1 MNIKFDL
8 GKKDGKVNDIE
19 ADELDE
25 FDDLDDEDEDSS
37 TDEYVA
43 TKKSIID
50 DSDDDDEEDADDD
63 DDKKSSK
70 SSKKSSGSS
79 DFKLFLMKLAFI
91 IVGIIV
97 LLFVVLSLA
106 SGGKKYSYEKIEQ
119 IMTNAAKSYF
129 ADYPESLPKTE
140 SQIVEVET
148 PTLVQA
154 GKMKDLTEYTKK
166 GVVCTGKVSVSK
178 SGNDYTYT
186 PDLNCGE
193 SYRSKTLANAILDDS
208 PVTTSGYGLYKMDD
222 YYVFRGENVD
232 NYVQLG
238 ETIWRV
244 VKIDTNRNA
253 YLVTEKYAGYSSSWD
268 DRYNSESG
276 YKTGINNYSTSRLK
290 DFLDKI
296 YENTKKD
303 ERTFTDS
310 DRAKLSRFDV
320 CTGKRDAN
328 SKTNN
333 NSVECQTTE
342 KSQILGV
349 LTLSDFIN
357 ASVDSNCTSGSSISC
372 QNYNYLVTNYKWW
385 TSTPVANTTSQAYSI
400 TGDGTIKKSV
410 CSSYN
415 YVRPVIKLSSRTMI
429 TGGTGTEKDPYIIK

>member
-25 FDDLDDEDEDSS
+25 FDDLDADNDSS
-37 TDEYVA
+37 TDYVA
-43 TKKSIID
+43 TKKNFID
-50 DSDDDDEEDADDD
+50 EDNDKDDD
-63 DDKKSSK
+63 DDDTDDDEDKKSSP
-70 SSKKSSGSS
+70 KKSSGNS

-97 LLFVVLSLA
+97 LLFVVLSIA
-106 SGGKKYSYEKIEQ
+106 SGGNRYSYEKIEK

-129 ADYPESLPKTE
+129 ADYPENLPKTE

-154 GKMKDLTEYTKK
+154 GKMKDLNEYTKK
-166 GVVCTGKVSVSK
+166 GVVCTGKVSVAK
-178 SGNDYTYT
+178 NGNDYTYT

-193 SYRSKTLANAILDDS
+193 SYRSKTLANAIIDDS
-208 PVTTSGYGLYKMDD
+208 PVTTSGYGLYKLDD
-222 YYVFRGENVD
+222 YYVFRGENVN

-238 ETIWRV
+238 DTIWRA
-244 VKIDTNRNA
+244 VKLDTNRNI
-253 YLVTEKYAGYSSSWD
+253 YLVTEEYSGYSSSWD
-268 DRYNSESG
+268 DRYNTQTG

-290 DFLDKI
+290 DFLDEI
-296 YENTKKD
+296 YNDTKKE

-320 CTGKRDAN
+320 CIGKKDAN
-328 SKTNN
+328 SKINN
-333 NSVECQTTE
+333 NSIECQTTE

-357 ASVDSNCTSGSSISC
+357 ASVDPNCTSGASISC
-372 QNYNYLVTNYKWW
+372 QNYNYLVTDYKWW
-385 TSTPVANTTSQAYSI
+385 TSTPVANTTSHAYSI
-400 TGDGTIKKSV
+400 TGDGTIKKSI

-429 TGGTGTEKDPYIIK
+429 TGGNGTEKEPYIIK

>member
-25 FDDLDDEDEDSS
+25 FDDLDADDDSS
-37 TDEYVA
+37 TDYVA
-43 TKKSIID
+43 TKKNFID
-50 DSDDDDEEDADDD
+50 EDNDKDDDDTDDD
-63 DDKKSSK
+63 EDKKSSP
-70 SSKKSSGSS
+70 KKSSGNS

-97 LLFVVLSLA
+97 LLFVVLSIA
-106 SGGKKYSYEKIEQ
+106 SGGNRYSYEKIEK

-129 ADYPESLPKTE
+129 ADYPENLPKTE

-154 GKMKDLTEYTKK
+154 GKMKDLNEYTKK
-166 GVVCTGKVSVSK
+166 GVVCTGKVSVAK
-178 SGNDYTYT
+178 TGNDYTYT

-193 SYRSKTLANAILDDS
+193 SYRSKTLANAIIDDS
-208 PVTTSGYGLYKMDD
+208 PVTTSGYGLYKLDD
-222 YYVFRGENVD
+222 YYVFRGENVN

-238 ETIWRV
+238 DTIWRA
-244 VKIDTNRNA
+244 VKLDTNRNI
-253 YLVTEKYAGYSSSWD
+253 YLVTEEYSGYSSSWD
-268 DRYNSESG
+268 DRYNTQTG

-290 DFLDKI
+290 DFLDEI
-296 YENTKKD
+296 YNDTKKD

-320 CTGKRDAN
+320 CTGKKDAN
-328 SKTNN
+328 SKINN
-333 NSVECQTTE
+333 NSIECQTTE

-357 ASVDSNCTSGSSISC
+357 ASVDTNCTSGASISC
-372 QNYNYLVTNYKWW
+372 QNYNYLVTDYKWW
-385 TSTPVANTTSQAYSI
+385 TSTPVANTTSHAYSI
-400 TGDGTIKKSV
+400 TGDGTIKKSI

-429 TGGTGTEKDPYIIK
+429 TGGNGTEKEPYIIK